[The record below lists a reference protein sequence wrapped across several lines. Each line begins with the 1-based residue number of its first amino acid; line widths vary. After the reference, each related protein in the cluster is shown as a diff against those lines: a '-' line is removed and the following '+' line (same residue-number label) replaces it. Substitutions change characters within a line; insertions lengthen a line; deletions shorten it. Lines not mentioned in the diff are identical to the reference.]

1 MQAKEERQTAAK
13 IMDKPPSHTRARGS
27 DTTKAV
33 SNGLL
38 QTDGGQWPGLRPVR
52 TREVEDSWADA
63 DSSKINETSLAA
75 SAVDKQVPAATNAVA
90 KQPPT
95 AFPAVTKQPP
105 TAAASVRKQPPSA
118 STAVTKQPPTASNQ
132 SQPAEQ
138 QPPMTG
144 AAQQGA
150 RKGRKLV
157 TPNPLPP
164 SPTHAAQET
173 SKEEQEQNEL
183 QLSTWPLQNRPRAD
197 AGKPGEKAGQPDQHP
212 SYTMARRQQHPRI
225 PYQPPIYKTSQQ
237 AHNVQPPVRAADRK
251 PAAATSVTGSG
262 SRAAAVVASST
273 AGEDLQ
279 TATAIAAHMTG
290 VQTLWICAGT
300 KNGPLLGGS
309 TAEIPEADTIL
320 WVSAGKES
328 PKAASWTACCSQ
340 LPILMEDLDIQDQA
354 SDCLSECAVAG
365 SITSS
370 INPLDFLLGAA
381 ADAPGTDEPEEASG
395 AGSLGSSP
403 ASKTSSAASL
413 AQRRRADSHKA
424 LSPSIQASAPLTA
437 ESVRMLN
444 ADITATGVQVWSFL
458 TCMEKE

>member
-13 IMDKPPSHTRARGS
+13 VMDKPPSHTRARGS

-33 SNGLL
+33 SNGPL

-75 SAVDKQVPAATNAVA
+75 SAVNKQVPAATNAVA

-95 AFPAVTKQPP
+95 AS
-105 TAAASVRKQPPSA
+105 ASVRKQPPRA

-157 TPNPLPP
+157 TPIPLPP

-183 QLSTWPLQNRPRAD
+183 QLSTWPPQNRPRAD

-212 SYTMARRQQHPRI
+212 SHAIARRQQHPRI

-237 AHNVQPPVRAADRK
+237 ARNVQPPMRAADRK
-251 PAAATSVTGSG
+251 PAAATAVTGSG
-262 SRAAAVVASST
+262 SRSAAVVASSA
-273 AGEDLQ
+273 AGEDPQ
-279 TATAIAAHMTG
+279 TAAATAAHMTG
-290 VQTLWICAGT
+290 VQTLWIRAGT
-300 KNGPLLGGS
+300 KNGPLLDGS
-309 TAEIPEADTIL
+309 TAAIPGADTIF
-320 WVSAGKES
+320 WASTGKEQ
-328 PKAASWTACCSQ
+328 PKAAGWTACCSQ